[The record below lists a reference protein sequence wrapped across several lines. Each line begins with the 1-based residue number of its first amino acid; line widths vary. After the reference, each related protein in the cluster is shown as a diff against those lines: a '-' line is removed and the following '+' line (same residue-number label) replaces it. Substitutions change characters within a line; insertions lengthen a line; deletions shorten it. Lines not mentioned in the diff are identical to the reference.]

1 MFPLTLK
8 NAITSSKT
16 QGENYARYATSVNI
30 TPWYVKIKTPLASL
44 ASKIKN
50 KKKIK
55 KKTKNNIC
63 IFSLGILVPDDGAMR
78 GELKYEA

>member
-50 KKKIK
+50 KKKFK
-55 KKTKNNIC
+55 KRQKITYVY
-63 IFSLGILVPDDGAMR
+63 FPLVSWYLTTA
-78 GELKYEA
+78 L